1 MEFKIEDILIIG
13 TGLIGASLAGAI
25 KEHYPEIQITG
36 LDASEKNLNY
46 SIKNN
51 LIDIKTESLNNL
63 NPNNY
68 QLIILATPVNIIE
81 EYLDKLYPILEG
93 KNSNTI
99 IIDTGSTKSE
109 IVAKGSKLNNL
120 NNIWFL
126 GGHPMAGLEKSGA
139 LYSKADLFNEKPFII
154 TRADGINYPD
164 FIINSLKEFLKGLNM
179 NIIELDPESHDKY
192 LAGVSHLPQLLAY
205 ILAEIINTENNS
217 DEMIDISGNGYK
229 DMTRLA
235 SSSKALWEEIF
246 RSNNDNLIYY
256 IDKYIDRLNQYKDWL
271 KESEGELKDV

>member
-36 LDASEKNLNY
+36 LDASEENLNY

-63 NPNNY
+63 NPNKY

>member
-36 LDASEKNLNY
+36 LDASEENLNY